1 MIGQVFNLLKSHET
15 QLRLNMKF
23 ADTHAHIYSSKF
35 RNDLPEMLERT
46 FEAKVEK
53 IYMPNIDHT
62 SIDGMLEIEEKYPKN
77 CFSMMGLHP
86 CSVKADFEKE
96 LYIVEDWLAKR
107 KFTAVGEMGLDL
119 YWDKTFLEQQKEAF
133 RIQANLAKKYQ
144 IPLVIHSRNAMPQ
157 TIALLE
163 ELKEDNLFGV
173 LHCFTGTEE
182 EAQKL
187 IAMNF
192 KLGIGGVVTFKNGGV
207 AEVIENIDL
216 QHLIL
221 ETDSPYLAPKPYR
234 GKRNET
240 SYIPLIAQ
248 KVADVKEVSLE
259 KVAQITSEN
268 AQKLFANS

>member
-53 IYMPNIDHT
+53 IYMPNVDHT

-133 RIQANLAKKYQ
+133 RIQANFAKKYQ

-248 KVADVKEVSLE
+248 KVADVKAVSLE